1 MAVRLQKKSFVNIRI
16 FLFINRP
23 KFLLHLFQLLKLIT
37 FVSRNFTRAMYNR
50 NKKDN
55 YRNKIEELIGGR
67 KKCSR
72 KGSSGSKTSNN
83 DADNDV
89 IINVDGSSNDN
100 TNDDNTSNI
109 FEDINVTSSNIDST
123 NKIRIQKWIPDSIK
137 VEGIRKYLGTNK
149 ISHN

>member
-1 MAVRLQKKSFVNIRI
+1 
-16 FLFINRP
+16 
-23 KFLLHLFQLLKLIT
+23 
-37 FVSRNFTRAMYNR
+37 MYNR

-67 KKCSR
+67 KKRSR

-109 FEDINVTSSNIDST
+109 FEDINATSSNIDST